1 MKSGL
6 SVLAVSTMFMGISYV
21 ANAAD
26 LINEDDVPY
35 IVIVNGE
42 TEVPIEASA
51 ELASFCE
58 TCTVQLDGSEEAAIE
73 VGESTAVVIN
83 KGKLIIEN

>member
-1 MKSGL
+1 MKTGL
-6 SVLAVSTMFMGISYV
+6 SVLAVSAMFMGLSYG

-42 TEVPIEASA
+42 TEVSVEANA

-73 VGESTAVVIN
+73 VGESTAVVIS
-83 KGKLIIEN
+83 KGKLIVEN